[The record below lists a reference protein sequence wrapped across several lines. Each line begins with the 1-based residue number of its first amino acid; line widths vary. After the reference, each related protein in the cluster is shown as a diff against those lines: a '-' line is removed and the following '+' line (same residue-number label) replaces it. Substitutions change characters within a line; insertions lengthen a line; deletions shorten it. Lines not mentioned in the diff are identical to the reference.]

1 MKKYGI
7 TGHTGLIGKNFINS
21 KKIKFIKFKGNILKK
36 NDIRKWIIKNPKID
50 GIIHLAGIV
59 PIYKVSRNF
68 SNAKKIN
75 FYGTKFLVDEIIKS
89 KINLK
94 WFFFS
99 SSAHVYQIKNKKIKI
114 KEKSKLQPFTKYG
127 LTKLLAEKYI
137 ISKFNKAKIP
147 YCIGRI
153 FNILHTKQPK
163 GFFYSDIISKVKN
176 NNKKII
182 TFNNL
187 NHYRD
192 FLSPSAVSK
201 FIILLLK
208 KNASGIFNIGS
219 GKGTNLEELVKIIC
233 KKYNKKFKIKQTNKY
248 SYLIADVKKLLTTTL
263 YKKYKKID

>member
-114 KEKSKLQPFTKYG
+114 KEK
-127 LTKLLAEKYI
+127 
-137 ISKFNKAKIP
+137 
-147 YCIGRI
+147 
-153 FNILHTKQPK
+153 
-163 GFFYSDIISKVKN
+163 
-176 NNKKII
+176 
-182 TFNNL
+182 
-187 NHYRD
+187 
-192 FLSPSAVSK
+192 
-201 FIILLLK
+201 
-208 KNASGIFNIGS
+208 
-219 GKGTNLEELVKIIC
+219 
-233 KKYNKKFKIKQTNKY
+233 
-248 SYLIADVKKLLTTTL
+248 
-263 YKKYKKID
+263 